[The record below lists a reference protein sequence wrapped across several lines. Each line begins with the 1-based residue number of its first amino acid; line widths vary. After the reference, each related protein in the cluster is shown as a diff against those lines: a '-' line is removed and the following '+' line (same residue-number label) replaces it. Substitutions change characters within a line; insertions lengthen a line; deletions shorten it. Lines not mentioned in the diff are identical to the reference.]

1 MGPTFSIASLL
12 VEDVGYDRF
21 ALPGLNAVIGDPKA
35 SLNTISLAQ
44 KKIPTCLFAHVLIV
58 YYRAEIYQKREYLSC
73 DFLPKKEKHKAHCT
87 PRIHSQGVGVL

>member
-44 KKIPTCLFAHVLIV
+44 KKNSNSSFCPCTYCV
-58 YYRAEIYQKREYLSC
+58 LSC
-73 DFLPKKEKHKAHCT
+73 GNLPKTGILNLRLFTKKGKT
-87 PRIHSQGVGVL
+87 